1 MHKRGESTIRERS
14 GLRKGRVC
22 RRAGG
27 RAVWDRPRHGCEG
40 NTVTLGKLE
49 WFNWGFFKFIFC
61 SFICFGY
68 TIQHARSLFSDQ
80 GLNLCPLQ
88 WEHGVLTYRP
98 PRKSLE
104 WSNWYSVPDYQIS
117 AIFERGAFPWP
128 GGLINTQ
135 PLSICWAWTWA
146 WQMERRHFVHL
157 SLVKL
162 ARCGINCPPSP
173 SQRHKSR
180 EEWFFCSRRV
190 WIYYYILLINVIP
203 YSLNT
208 DMNNEKN
215 CILLLPYV

>member
-1 MHKRGESTIRERS
+1 MDAKATQSHRGNLNGST
-14 GLRKGRVC
+14 GDFL
-22 RRAGG
+22 
-27 RAVWDRPRHGCEG
+27 
-40 NTVTLGKLE
+40 NL
-49 WFNWGFFKFIFC
+49 FFVHLFV
-61 SFICFGY
+61 CFGY
-68 TIQHARSLFSDQ
+68 TIRRARSLFSDQ

-88 WEHGVLTYRP
+88 WKHGVLTYRP

-104 WSNWYSVPDYQIS
+104 WSSWYSVPDYQIS
-117 AIFERGAFPWP
+117 AIHERGTFPGP

-135 PLSICWAWTWA
+135 PLSICWAWTWT
-146 WQMERRHFVHL
+146 WQMGRRHFVHL

-162 ARCGINCPPSP
+162 TRRGINCPPSP

-180 EEWFFCSRRV
+180 EEQFFCSRRV